1 MMETECPVPI
11 PKRSSRPSRSLSHD
25 PVVDGALGAR
35 PGRHRRGAVPRGTLP
50 PVLAS
55 ALCVCQAAG
64 HGVHDAQDLT
74 QSFFA
79 RLLEKD
85 WLLAADRAKGR
96 FRSFLLMAMQRFLA
110 NEWDRSRAR
119 KRGGGETPLSI
130 DWAAVESL
138 SIPDPAAATRR
149 WSTSGAGALTL
160 LETVM
165 CRLRAEHETAG
176 KSREYEHL
184 KPCLTAE
191 RGAIDY
197 EALGSALGIGA
208 ASARSSVHRLRKRFR
223 ELFREEVAGTVA
235 DPAEVDDE
243 VRAVIASLGAP

>member
-1 MMETECPVPI
+1 MVLSARGPGDTVAE
-11 PKRSSRPSRSLSHD
+11 RSLEELCRQYWQ
-25 PVVDGALGAR
+25 PLYVFVR
-35 PGRHRRGAVPRGTLP
+35 QRGR
-50 PVLAS
+50 
-55 ALCVCQAAG
+55 
-64 HGVHDAQDLT
+64 GVHDAQDLT
-74 QSFFA
+74 QEFFA

-85 WLLAADRAKGR
+85 WLLSADRSKGR

-119 KRGGGETPLSI
+119 KRGGGETTLSI
-130 DWAAVESL
+130 DWSAAEGR
-138 SIPDPAAATRR
+138 SIPDPAAATPEMVYERR
-149 WSTSGAGALTL
+149 WALTL

-165 CRLRAEHETAG
+165 YRLRAEHETAG

-197 EALGSALGIGA
+197 EGLGSALGIGA